1 MSGGS
6 IRIFTGCGSSQRTSV
21 TADLMLSSGC
31 TPLDVATATI
41 KDNQELALALEESQL
56 ENVVQLLVAIT
67 TSFRGSQDLS
77 DVATSNDLGL
87 VHSSSFSVN
96 FDWNPRVGGK
106 CLQFL
111 QCAVWVDSE
120 CVCVCVCVCVCDVC
134 DNISQMNR
142 SRRMLTPW
150 FVCSSVTRS
159 AWAPPLLE
167 RPSAYTQYTKKP

>member
-6 IRIFTGCGSSQRTSV
+6 IRVFTGHIIIFFFFLIYVQLTSGF
-21 TADLMLSSGC
+21 ADLMLSSGC

-77 DVATSNDLGL
+77 DVTTGNDLGL

-111 QCAVWVDSE
+111 QRAVWVDSE
-120 CVCVCVCVCVCDVC
+120 CVCECVGRLGR
-134 DNISQMNR
+134 Q
-142 SRRMLTPW
+142 
-150 FVCSSVTRS
+150 
-159 AWAPPLLE
+159 
-167 RPSAYTQYTKKP
+167 